1 MEKKDFKF
9 KKEFGQNFIFDK
21 NFLESVVRD
30 ISLEKSSQILEI
42 GAGMGTLSECLA
54 NNFKRVVSYEIDKT
68 LTEHLNN
75 LATKHDNLSFVF
87 KDIMEE
93 KIENIDK
100 LFDNRQYFMIANLPY
115 YITSP
120 IIFKFLF
127 DSQYIAK
134 MFVMVQKEV
143 GERFCAKPHSKD
155 YGAST
160 VLINTF
166 GQCRIIKNVS
176 RKMFTP
182 MPKVD
187 SCIIEIDINKKKYN
201 IDNLQEYKD
210 FINSCFKMK
219 RKTLYNNLSQNF
231 YDKDKIKEIIHNLS
245 LNVSVRPEELS
256 TDDFYKLYISLK
268 NILN

>member
-1 MEKKDFKF
+1 
-9 KKEFGQNFIFDK
+9 
-21 NFLESVVRD
+21 
-30 ISLEKSSQILEI
+30 
-42 GAGMGTLSECLA
+42 
-54 NNFKRVVSYEIDKT
+54 
-68 LTEHLNN
+68 
-75 LATKHDNLSFVF
+75 
-87 KDIMEE
+87 
-93 KIENIDK
+93 
-100 LFDNRQYFMIANLPY
+100 
-115 YITSP
+115 
-120 IIFKFLF
+120 
-127 DSQYIAK
+127 

-166 GQCRIIKNVS
+166 GQCQIIKNVS

-231 YDKDKIKEIIHNLS
+231 YDKDKIKEIILNLS

-268 NILN
+268 KYTKLIQ